1 MGVDAAPSSGALPV
15 SAETRA
21 RPAKRAARR
30 SAPIDAL
37 VLNASLRQAVVTLRS
52 LGQRGLSVA
61 AAGAEP
67 RAPAFASRWC
77 REMCLF
83 PPEDSETPYLTAL
96 ESCLERIGPQVL
108 MTSHDATIALLR
120 AHRNSLEGHVRLAL
134 AKEPALS
141 IAVNKERT
149 LAVARRLG
157 LRTPEEAALRDS
169 SEASAAVRD
178 LGLPAVVKPSESW
191 VSNGREGARLGCQLV
206 VTPDEARRAVDA
218 ITRYGP
224 DGARAAAPDG
234 PT

>member
-1 MGVDAAPSSGALPV
+1 MGLDATPSSGALPV

-77 REMCLF
+77 REMCLL
-83 PPEDSETPYLTAL
+83 PPEDSEAPYLAAL
-96 ESCLERIGPQVL
+96 ESCLERIGAQVL

-141 IAVNKERT
+141 IAVNKEHT

-157 LRTPEEAALRDS
+157 SAPPKRPRSATRARHPPPSGTSASPRWLSHPNRGSRTGVRARGWGAS
-169 SEASAAVRD
+169 S
-178 LGLPAVVKPSESW
+178 
-191 VSNGREGARLGCQLV
+191 
-206 VTPDEARRAVDA
+206 
-218 ITRYGP
+218 
-224 DGARAAAPDG
+224 
-234 PT
+234 